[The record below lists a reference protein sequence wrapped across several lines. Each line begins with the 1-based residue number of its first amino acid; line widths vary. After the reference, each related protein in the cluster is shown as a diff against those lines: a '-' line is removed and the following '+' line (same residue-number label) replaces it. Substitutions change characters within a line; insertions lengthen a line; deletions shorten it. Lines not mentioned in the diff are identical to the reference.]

1 MRKRFFVL
9 VVPLLASCA
18 SAPVGS
24 PTKYALERGAKA
36 ASLPEVR
43 ESTEELRFGLLCSGY
58 FCSEKYQ
65 LSGKG
70 LIPIVG
76 GFYPDKPNTVKL
88 FSKKRPYK
96 HLIWLKSFSDPQ
108 DSDVIVFLDGDHS
121 DFPEDLPA
129 LLAPI
134 ERGEADLV
142 IGSRMMGQAQPGSLA
157 PQQRFGNWLACR
169 LIALRFGRRFS
180 DLGPF
185 RAIRRSALEPLALRD
200 RGFGWNVEMQLKALK
215 ARLRIVEVPVRYR
228 PRVGQSKISGT
239 MLGSVRAALGILG
252 MVARHW

>member
-1 MRKRFFVL
+1 MKVSVVIPAYNEEQALPQVLRELPRRPPLDVVVVDNGSTDRTFV
-9 VVPLLASCA
+9 VAQAARVKVAFEPR
-18 SAPVGS
+18 
-24 PTKYALERGAKA
+24 RGYGQACQ
-36 ASLPEVR
+36 
-43 ESTEELRFGLLCSGY
+43 TGLHM
-58 FCSEKYQ
+58 
-65 LSGKG
+65 
-70 LIPIVG
+70 V
-76 GFYPDKPNTVKL
+76 D
-88 FSKKRPYK
+88 
-96 HLIWLKSFSDPQ
+96 Q